1 MKSVFNEKVR
11 SELIH
16 RITELNKDSKPN
28 WGKMEVGQ
36 MIKHCVLWNEMAI
49 GRITSKRTFSGF
61 IFGKLALRKLIKDEK
76 PVPKN
81 MPTIPFLIIKDHE
94 GDIESD
100 KKKWIAQMNEYGQ
113 LDDYKIIHPFFGEMN
128 KDQIG
133 ALVYKHT
140 DHHLRQFNV

>member
-11 SELIH
+11 VELID
-16 RITELNKDSKPN
+16 RIAELNNDLKSN

-49 GRITSKRTFSGF
+49 GRMTSKRTFSGF
-61 IFGKLALRKLIKDEK
+61 IFGKLVLRKLIKDEN

-81 MPTIPFLIIKDHE
+81 MPTIPFLIIKDHT

-100 KKKWIAQMNEYGQ
+100 KQKWIEQIIEFGQ
-113 LDDYKIIHPFFGEMN
+113 LDDYTILHPFFGKMN

-133 ALVYKHT
+133 ALAYKHT